1 MIIDSNIEMVKSNGR
16 FFVNGKEVTPADG
29 MKMAEVINFYEKMR
43 GCKIVDRP
51 ALMSNPSFRSAY
63 PFMVSL
69 IFPSE
74 NSADSEA
81 VEVEEVI
88 IELTEEQKKEIVT
101 NGIAH
106 LMDFFKEFDFEPNF
120 RFINT
125 LAISLNQNENS
136 AKNYISSYFELID
149 SPYCNE
155 INAKMGSKE
164 FSNLLNE
171 IGTIAPSKV
180 VNHRFN
186 LYYGSQ
192 GTGKTTIAM
201 RESGSSPIV
210 CNSSMLPSD
219 IMEDFVFVDGK
230 ATYKPSAFWRAM
242 VEGRTI
248 VMDEINL
255 LPYDTLRFLQGILD
269 NKKTITYKGNDIE
282 IDDNFKIIGTMNLT
296 VNGMTYG
303 LPEPLV
309 DRCAVAKKFTLS
321 AKDLLSAIE

>member
-1 MIIDSNIEMVKSNGR
+1 MFITENLDLRKSTKGTYFLNNEEVSIPDEPSAEQLDAFYRQVRNLTSTDRGRLVTDSCFSAT
-16 FFVNGKEVTPADG
+16 FPFVAQLFTPSD
-29 MKMAEVINFYEKMR
+29 
-43 GCKIVDRP
+43 
-51 ALMSNPSFRSAY
+51 
-63 PFMVSL
+63 
-69 IFPSE
+69 
-74 NSADSEA
+74 A
-81 VEVEEVI
+81 VEAIENAVEAI
-88 IELTEEQKKEIVT
+88 AELTDEEKKAKVIE
-101 NGIAH
+101 GLKH

-120 RFINT
+120 RFVNT
-125 LAISLNQNENS
+125 LALNLKKSMKS
-136 AKNYISSYFELID
+136 AKDYINNYFELID
-149 SPYCNE
+149 SPYTNE
-155 INAKMGSKE
+155 INAKVKSKE
-164 FSNLLNE
+164 FSSLLKE
-171 IGTIAPSKV
+171 IQFVAPTKV

-201 RESGSSPIV
+201 KESGSNPIV

-269 NKKTITYKGNDIE
+269 NKSAFTYKGNDIE
-282 IDDNFKIIGTMNLT
+282 IHENFKIIGTMNLT

-309 DRCAVAKKFTLS
+309 DRCAVTKKFTLS
-321 AKDLLSAIE
+321 AEDLFSAIG

>member
-1 MIIDSNIEMVKSNGR
+1 MFITENLDLRKSTKGTYFLNNEEVSIPDEPSAEQLDAFYRQVRNLTSNNRSNLVADPC
-16 FFVNGKEVTPADG
+16 FSATFPFVAQLFTPSD
-29 MKMAEVINFYEKMR
+29 
-43 GCKIVDRP
+43 
-51 ALMSNPSFRSAY
+51 
-63 PFMVSL
+63 
-69 IFPSE
+69 
-74 NSADSEA
+74 A
-81 VEVEEVI
+81 VEAIENAVEAI
-88 IELTEEQKKEIVT
+88 AELTDEEKKAKVIE
-101 NGIAH
+101 GLKH

-120 RFINT
+120 RFVNT
-125 LAISLNQNENS
+125 LALNLKKSMKS
-136 AKNYISSYFELID
+136 AKDYINNYFELID
-149 SPYCNE
+149 SPYTNE
-155 INAKMGSKE
+155 INAKVKSKE
-164 FSNLLNE
+164 FSSLLKE
-171 IGTIAPSKV
+171 IQFVAPTKV

-201 RESGSSPIV
+201 KESGANPIV

-269 NKKTITYKGNDIE
+269 NKSAFTYKGNDIE
-282 IDDNFKIIGTMNLT
+282 IHEDFKIIGTMNLT

-309 DRCAVAKKFTLS
+309 DRCAVTKKFTLS
-321 AKDLLSAIE
+321 AEDLFSAIG